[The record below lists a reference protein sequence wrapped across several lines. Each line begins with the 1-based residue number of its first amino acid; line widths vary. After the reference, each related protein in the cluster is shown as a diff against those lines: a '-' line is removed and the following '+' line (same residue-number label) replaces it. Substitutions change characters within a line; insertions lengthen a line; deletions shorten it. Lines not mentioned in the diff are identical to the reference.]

1 MGKYALK
8 QPKAEGKTKLLI
20 ASGLR
25 QIPIYGN
32 FTNKVMIQEE
42 VIVSAWEQLRGM
54 IGKKFCHGIK
64 ECTFRG

>member
-32 FTNKVMIQEE
+32 FTNKVMI
-42 VIVSAWEQLRGM
+42 
-54 IGKKFCHGIK
+54 
-64 ECTFRG
+64 